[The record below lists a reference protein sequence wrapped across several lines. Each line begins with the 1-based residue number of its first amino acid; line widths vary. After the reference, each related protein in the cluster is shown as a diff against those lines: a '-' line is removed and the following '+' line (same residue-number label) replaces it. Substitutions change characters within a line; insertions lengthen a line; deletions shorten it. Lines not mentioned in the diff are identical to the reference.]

1 MRAPPP
7 AVEGLQ
13 VNHMSRRF
21 GNALIL
27 IGIIFLLVFLVT
39 TQIGQGELAVLIL
52 GAALSA
58 LGLLL
63 RIRARRREDRQSRE
77 RFRVLRRLEG
87 VSEADPREEAEEE
100 RK

>member
-1 MRAPPP
+1 M
-7 AVEGLQ
+7 EGLQ
-13 VNHMSRRF
+13 FNVMSKRF

-27 IGIIFLLVFLVT
+27 IGTLLLIVFLLTMQV
-39 TQIGQGELAVLIL
+39 GQSELAVLVL

-63 RIRARRREDRQSRE
+63 RIRARRRDARQSRD

-87 VSEADPREEAEEE
+87 VSEADPRDPEEDEE
-100 RK
+100 

>member
-1 MRAPPP
+1 
-7 AVEGLQ
+7 
-13 VNHMSRRF
+13 MSRRF

-27 IGIIFLLVFLVT
+27 IGILLLIVFLLTMQV
-39 TQIGQGELAVLIL
+39 GQSELAVLVL

-63 RIRARRREDRQSRE
+63 RIRARRREARQSRE

-87 VSEADPREEAEEE
+87 VSEADPRDPEQEAE
-100 RK
+100 

>member
-1 MRAPPP
+1 M
-7 AVEGLQ
+7 EGLQ
-13 VNHMSRRF
+13 FNVMSKRF

-27 IGIIFLLVFLVT
+27 IGTLLLIVFLLTMQV
-39 TQIGQGELAVLIL
+39 GQSELAVLVL

-63 RIRARRREDRQSRE
+63 RIRARRREARQSRE

-87 VSEADPREEAEEE
+87 VSEADPRDPEEDEE
-100 RK
+100 

>member
-1 MRAPPP
+1 
-7 AVEGLQ
+7 
-13 VNHMSRRF
+13 MSRRF

-27 IGIIFLLVFLVT
+27 IGVIFLLVFLVT
-39 TQIGQGELAVLIL
+39 MQISQGELTVLIL

-63 RIRARRREDRQSRE
+63 RIRARRREERQSRE

-87 VSEADPREEAEEE
+87 VSESDRRESQEDQEQE
-100 RK
+100 

>member
-1 MRAPPP
+1 M
-7 AVEGLQ
+7 EGLQ
-13 VNHMSRRF
+13 FNVMSRRF

-27 IGIIFLLVFLVT
+27 IGTLLLIVFLLTMQV
-39 TQIGQGELAVLIL
+39 GQSELAVLVL

-63 RIRARRREDRQSRE
+63 RLRARRREARQSRE

-87 VSEADPREEAEEE
+87 VSEADPRDPEEDEE
-100 RK
+100 

>member
-1 MRAPPP
+1 
-7 AVEGLQ
+7 
-13 VNHMSRRF
+13 MSRRF

-27 IGIIFLLVFLVT
+27 IGILLLIVFLLT
-39 TQIGQGELAVLIL
+39 MQISQGELTVLIL

-63 RIRARRREDRQSRE
+63 RLRARRREERQSRE

-87 VSEADPREEAEEE
+87 VSESDPREPQEDQE
-100 RK
+100 K

>member
-1 MRAPPP
+1 M
-7 AVEGLQ
+7 EGLQ
-13 VNHMSRRF
+13 FNVMSRRF

-27 IGIIFLLVFLVT
+27 IGTLLLIVFLLTMQV
-39 TQIGQGELAVLIL
+39 GQSELAVLVL

-63 RIRARRREDRQSRE
+63 RIRARRRDARQSRD

-87 VSEADPREEAEEE
+87 VSEADPRDPEEDEE
-100 RK
+100 